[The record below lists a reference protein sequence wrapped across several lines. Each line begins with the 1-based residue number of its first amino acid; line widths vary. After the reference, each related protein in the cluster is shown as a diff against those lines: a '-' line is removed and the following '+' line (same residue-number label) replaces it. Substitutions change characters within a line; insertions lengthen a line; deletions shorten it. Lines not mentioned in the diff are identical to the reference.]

1 MSPANN
7 PHSDQRI
14 KLAGIRQALA
24 APVEAILGYG
34 KLIHQAVMA
43 DDFEQFRPDAD
54 QVLTAAAQLSDL
66 VNRLLDA
73 DAAESLFV
81 DRSVNDVEK
90 ELRHDLRTPINAIK
104 GYGEI
109 LLEDLEELNEASL
122 CADLGKLLTETDQ
135 LLANLG
141 FIVDF
146 SHGDMDNAAE
156 ELGME
161 SMAAELTDLINKPT
175 ASEIAPPPEET
186 GYILVV
192 DDIAS
197 NRDLLSR
204 HLVTDGHRVAV
215 AAGGEQA
222 LEMLDQEEFDL
233 VLLDVMMPGISGL
246 EVLARMKRN
255 PNLMAMPV
263 VMVSALDDT
272 STIIR
277 CIEAGADDYL
287 PKPINQTLLRARI
300 KSGLEKKQWLDEE
313 KRQKRFIRE
322 AFSRFVA
329 PVVVDQLI
337 ENPEQLSLSGKRQEL
352 TVLFTDLEGFTRL
365 IEASEPAEVLPV
377 LNRYLDGLCRIV
389 LEHGGT
395 IDKIIGDAL
404 LAFFGAPLE
413 QPDHPARGM
422 ASVLA
427 LDAFSCAFRE
437 EDAAR
442 ALNFGNTRIGIHT
455 GTAVVGNFGGEVF
468 FDYTAHGDVVNT
480 ASRMES
486 INKQLGTRVCV
497 SGDTAQ
503 YCPEIQFRPIGT
515 LVLKGKSS
523 GVTAFEPVPESA
535 PQSWVQAYRE
545 AFDLLELGKE
555 EALKAFQHLAE
566 NYPEDPLT
574 AFHARRLAAGETGS
588 TIVFTTK

>member
-146 SHGDMDNAAE
+146 SHGDMDKAAE

-215 AAGGEQA
+215 ATGGEQA

-272 STIIR
+272 STIIL

-329 PVVVDQLI
+329 QAVVDQLL
-337 ENPEQLSLSGKRQEL
+337 ENPEQLSLGGKRQEL
-352 TVLFTDLEGFTRL
+352 TVIFTDLEEFTKM
-365 IEASEPAEVLPV
+365 IEETEPAKVLPL

-395 IDKIIGDAL
+395 IDKIIGDAV

-413 QPDHPARGM
+413 QQDHPARGM
-422 ASVLA
+422 ACVLA
-427 LDAFSCAFRE
+427 LDAFCCAFRE
-437 EDAAR
+437 EEASR
-442 ALNFGNTRIGIHT
+442 ALNFGKTRIGIHT
-455 GTAVVGNFGGEVF
+455 GIAVVGNFGGEVF

-480 ASRMES
+480 AARMES
-486 INKQLGTRVCV
+486 INKQLGTRMCV
-497 SGDTAQ
+497 SGDTVR
-503 YCPEIQFRPIGT
+503 YCPEVEFRPIGT
-515 LVLKGKSS
+515 LVLKGKTS
-523 GVTAFEPVPESA
+523 GITAFEPVPESA
-535 PQSWVQAYRE
+535 PQALAHAYRE
-545 AFDLLELGKE
+545 AFELLELGRE
-555 EALKAFQHLAE
+555 EAPAAFQHLSE
-566 NYPEDPLT
+566 NYPEDALT
-574 AFHARRLAAGETGS
+574 AFHAKRLAAGETGS